1 MYDKINV
8 RMFKIDIDKIGSVVV
23 KLSSPIQYK
32 IGFCTNS
39 TFIDLP
45 VQPPVEVNKIWT
57 ITKTETAFI
66 ITCNN
71 VEVLNYLFAD
81 SSDGDCVVK
90 WGGDVV
96 EYFEFDDGDKASA
109 FYRAVQYK
117 IDRCIGNLT
126 DLPVQ
131 PLMEVETIWT
141 IVKTET
147 ALIITCNDVEV
158 LNYRFAD
165 SSNSKCVKVL
175 GGDVVN
181 VISFIHYDSASNF
194 YRAGKGL
201 KVLHRWCSTPY
212 HSSWFK

>member
-1 MYDKINV
+1 MGCFKLAAISNSQWLPYCFISQKSSSQIPDDTEILSDWKAVERDENIPWDLEETPLQIKTPSKLGSTIYLKLKKNNNDTSWISNV
-8 RMFKIDIDKIGSVVV
+8 ILRF
-23 KLSSPIQYK
+23 SSP
-32 IGFCTNS
+32 
-39 TFIDLP
+39 
-45 VQPPVEVNKIWT
+45 
-57 ITKTETAFI
+57 
-66 ITCNN
+66 
-71 VEVLNYLFAD
+71 
-81 SSDGDCVVK
+81 
-90 WGGDVV
+90 
-96 EYFEFDDGDKASA
+96 
-109 FYRAVQYK
+109 VQYK
-117 IDRCIGNLT
+117 IDRCIGDLT

-147 ALIITCNDVEV
+147 ALIIICNDAEV

-201 KVLHRWCSTPY
+201 KVLHRWCSKPY